1 MKQMNES
8 FAFSPAAALGS
19 RDPRAR
25 PSTRPISRL
34 GPHRARDRAR
44 TSMFVR
50 HPCIAVVP
58 YANDSLAPS
67 LERFSVTGA
76 LRYAPIVAETRGA
89 GRRKNPSPDARASDA
104 AVASRRGLK
113 AARARE

>member
-1 MKQMNES
+1 
-8 FAFSPAAALGS
+8 
-19 RDPRAR
+19 
-25 PSTRPISRL
+25 
-34 GPHRARDRAR
+34 
-44 TSMFVR
+44 MFVR